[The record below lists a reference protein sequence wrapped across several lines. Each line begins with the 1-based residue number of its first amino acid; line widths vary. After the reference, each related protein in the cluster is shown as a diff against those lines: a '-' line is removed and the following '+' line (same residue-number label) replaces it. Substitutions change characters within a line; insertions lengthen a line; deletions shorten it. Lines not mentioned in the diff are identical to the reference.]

1 MVQFL
6 WETVWRVFKKLN
18 TELSYNPIIQ
28 LLNLH
33 QKEHISPHKNLY
45 TCTWLLITALFII
58 A

>member
-18 TELSYNPIIQ
+18 IVLSYNPIIQ

-33 QKEHISPHKNLY
+33 QKELN
-45 TCTWLLITALFII
+45 T
-58 A
+58 